1 MRRWHSARTGATDER
16 HPWRCQPVAQEFAVQ
31 SGAGAGPAVRQK
43 EAARSGGGM
52 GEEAFQ
58 PSEEGKRMTRTTDNK
73 DYADTLARLYAIP
86 ATQPQR
92 RETTQAQER
101 ARLFEDLLAMD
112 GEATW

>member
-1 MRRWHSARTGATDER
+1 
-16 HPWRCQPVAQEFAVQ
+16 
-31 SGAGAGPAVRQK
+31 
-43 EAARSGGGM
+43 
-52 GEEAFQ
+52 
-58 PSEEGKRMTRTTDNK
+58 MTHTTDK

-86 ATQPQR
+86 ATQSQR